1 MLRVWEEEK
10 VSSEVSMVVV
20 ANGGL
25 ANKIRR
31 NLIELWVDS
40 SSPVQL
46 EKFEILSRFGR
57 FTPNYCVNFF
67 RSNLD
72 LLL

>member
-1 MLRVWEEEK
+1 M
-10 VSSEVSMVVV
+10 SSEVSMVVV

-25 ANKIRR
+25 VDKIQR
-31 NLIELWVDS
+31 NLIELRVDS
-40 SSPVQL
+40 SSPFHL
-46 EKFEILSRFGR
+46 EKFEILSRFGN
-57 FTPNYCVNFF
+57 FILISCVNFF